1 MKKLLVVAAA
11 FVFVAISAA
20 AQPARDLFDANAAA
34 RQHLR
39 DIEPAMNLMRS
50 ESEALGKINEIQRA
64 LSGSPLSSIDRA
76 FRLIDDYS
84 SAIGKRGVNLPK
96 DQQNIVM
103 HAMRM
108 IQDAKTRTPDD
119 YAKFRDDFH
128 HSIQLPMQFSVARD
142 LQQLMGLTNLYT
154 QITNQLRTIETA
166 SVNALNGAAL
176 DSTRQ

>member
-1 MKKLLVVAAA
+1 MKNPLVSTAL
-11 FVFVAISAA
+11 VFIAISAS
-20 AQPARDLFDANAAA
+20 AQQARDLFDANAAA

-39 DIEPAMNLMRS
+39 DIEPAMNLMRN

-64 LSGSPLSSIDRA
+64 LSGPPLSSIDRA
-76 FRLIDDYS
+76 FRLIDDFS
-84 SAIGKRGVNLPK
+84 SAIGRRGVNLPK

-103 HAMRM
+103 HAQRL

-128 HSIQLPMQFSVARD
+128 HLIQLPMQFSVARD